1 MHDSTNPA
9 ATRRASSR
17 EHSGVAALFD
27 LDHTLLDTSSGR
39 LYAHYIYRQGKIGR
53 AELARVAW
61 WNLVTKLGLLDMAA
75 VLPKL
80 LADAAGDEEAAM
92 RELCDRWFAS
102 DVLPHVTQRGLARVR
117 EHQAQGHVVALV
129 SASTQY
135 VVRPMADYLG
145 IPGQFV
151 CSHLVSRDG
160 RLTGEVVEPVCY
172 GRGKVVW
179 AERFA
184 AEWGVDLSASTF
196 YSDSISDLPLL
207 ERVGRPV
214 AVNPDPKLRRQAQVR
229 GWPVERFY

>member
-1 MHDSTNPA
+1 MG
-9 ATRRASSR
+9 
-17 EHSGVAALFD
+17 HSQIAALFD

-39 LYAHYIYRQGKIGR
+39 LYAQYIYRQGKISR
-53 AELARVAW
+53 AQVASVAW
-61 WNLVTKLGLLDMAA
+61 WNLAAKLGLLDMTR
-75 VLPKL
+75 VFPKL
-80 LADAAGDEEAAM
+80 LVHATGDDETAM

-102 DVLPHVTQRGLARVR
+102 DVLPHLTERGLARVR

-135 VVRPMADYLG
+135 VVSPMADYLG

-151 CSHLVSRDG
+151 CTRLVSVNG
-160 RLTGEVVEPVCY
+160 RLTGGVVEPVCY
-172 GRGKVVW
+172 GLGKVVW

-184 AEWGVDLSASTF
+184 AEWGVDLEASTF

-214 AVNPDPKLRRQAQVR
+214 AVNPDPKLKRLAQKR
-229 GWPVERFY
+229 GWPAERFY

>member
-1 MHDSTNPA
+1 MSHP
-9 ATRRASSR
+9 
-17 EHSGVAALFD
+17 VIAALFD

-39 LYAHYIYRQGKIGR
+39 LYAQYIFRQGKISR
-53 AELARVAW
+53 ADLARVAW
-61 WNLVTKLGLLDMAA
+61 WNLAAKLGLLNMLS
-75 VLPKL
+75 VIPKL
-80 LADAAGDEEAAM
+80 LGDAAGDDEAAM

-102 DVLPHVTQRGLARVR
+102 DVLPHLTKRGQARVH
-117 EHQAQGHVVALV
+117 EHQALGHVVALV

-151 CSHLVSRDG
+151 CTHLVSAG
-160 RLTGEVVEPVCY
+160 GHLTGEVVEPVCY
-172 GRGKVVW
+172 GQGKVVW

-184 AEWGVDLSASTF
+184 AEWGVDLAASTF
-196 YSDSISDLPLL
+196 YTDSISDLPLL

-214 AVNPDPKLRRQAQVR
+214 AVNPDWKLRRLALRR